1 MKDLD
6 TIAEELRYSI
16 WDPAG
21 NITALV
27 ESDVRIEDQPSAAA
41 KIMERHPEIE
51 QVGFVR
57 FSPESPEFQVQL
69 RMAGGEFC
77 GNASMSAAA
86 LYILKYFSFDFQDP
100 IPVKLRVSGAS
111 DLIFCLVEP
120 GSLSTV
126 NVSIRIPEALSIRK
140 EPLSVGRMICELPV
154 VRMEGISHIVVTP
167 RSDFYSLL
175 ENRGMAEETVKNW
188 CVRLAA
194 DGLGIMFYNDAGDVC
209 KLDPL
214 VYVPACGTTFWENS
228 CASGTAAVGMWLSDE
243 NASPVS
249 LTIREPGGCIRV
261 NADRAK
267 AETFLNEEIRFLVF
281 YPGVE

>member
-6 TIAEELRYSI
+6 TTAEDLHYSI

-27 ESDVRIEDQPSAAA
+27 ESDVRIEEQPSAAA
-41 KIMERHPEIE
+41 KIMERHPEVE

-57 FSPESPEFQVQL
+57 FSPESSEAQVHL

-111 DLIFCLVEP
+111 DLIFCLVEL

-140 EPLSVGRMICELPV
+140 EILSVGRMICELPV
-154 VRMEGISHIVVTP
+154 VRMEGISHIIVTP
-167 RSDFYSLL
+167 QSGFYSLL
-175 ENRGMAEETVKNW
+175 QDRGMAEETVKDW
-188 CVRLAA
+188 CGQLAA
-194 DGLGIMFYNDAGDVC
+194 DGLGIMFYNDTGTVC

-228 CASGTAAVGMWLSDE
+228 CASGTASVGMWLSDE

-249 LTIREPGGCIRV
+249 LMVQEPGGCIRV

-267 AETFLNEEIRFLVF
+267 SETFLNEEIRFLGF
-281 YPGVE
+281 YPAGE